1 MEQMSICEILNDF
14 KSIKLPANKRDF
26 IDNARCFLHENG
38 YLPVKIQDAIR
49 SMVRKYNR
57 QFKELHASRERAR
70 RTNWKRREGI
80 NEQEARA
87 LVERRNTEIAARKA
101 DLGI

>member
-1 MEQMSICEILNDF
+1 MEQMSICEILSDF
-14 KSIKLPANKRDF
+14 KSIKLSPSKREF
-26 IDNARCFLHENG
+26 INNARCFLYENG
-38 YLPVKIQDAIR
+38 YLPVNIQDDLR

-80 NEQEARA
+80 TEQEARA
-87 LVERRNTEIAARKA
+87 LVERRNIEISARKA

>member
-1 MEQMSICEILNDF
+1 MEQMSICEILSDF
-14 KSIKLPANKRDF
+14 RSIKLSPNKREF
-26 IDNARCFLHENG
+26 IDNARRFLHENG
-38 YLPVKIQDAIR
+38 YLPIKVQDDLR
-49 SMVRKYNR
+49 DMVRKYNR

-80 NEQEARA
+80 NEQEAKA
-87 LVERRNTEIAARKA
+87 LVERRNIEIATRKA

>member
-14 KSIKLPANKRDF
+14 KSIKLPTNKREF
-26 IDNARCFLHENG
+26 INNARCFLHKNG
-38 YLPVKIQDAIR
+38 YLPVNIQDDLRNMA
-49 SMVRKYNR
+49 RKYNR

-80 NEQEARA
+80 SEQEARL
-87 LVERRNTEIAARKA
+87 LVERRNNEIAARKA